1 MEVNNKINK
10 QKNLREDMS
19 NEYWI
24 ETLGFDPEEIDYSKN
39 PKALYVI
46 NQFKKYDKLDS
57 LFDYLASGV
66 VEPFNSEEDFLDYVA
81 DTDIDDYEIYNGKL
95 EESANNDEITIPGL
109 TSYKNIAD
117 TFKNYKAFEANFEP
131 VIIVKINRQYYV
143 YKTTAESSQDYS
155 YQTGSEANIEG
166 WLYGMIQANNHIFKS
181 LSEEFKKSKKIESE
195 DNSLDGK
202 DVTNQF
208 EYIKAFNAN
217 FEPVRIIK
225 NDYDSNYYI
234 YRADET
240 DSKNYLDYSSSD
252 KYVEGWLM
260 GAVKA
265 NNGIIK
271 NVTESLHND
280 KIIEEVKRIPTSELP
295 DFCYAYNDTTGEII
309 VIKKGVEGYYP
320 SNIKLDNNLTGEE
333 RKQQAEEI
341 IKEQNEMLDVTED
354 QALQMQLNSMFGWDD
369 TKTENKKVTE
379 SDIKYAFEL
388 SLPDCDSL
396 KFTDDWSVNDAKK
409 EYMDN
414 EGANSKYSIKDIK
427 VTRLYE
433 NKKLKKEDMTQEE
446 QELAEDYKNRVN
458 KMITDTTT
466 NAFTQ
471 LKEILEN
478 EHKDTEVEGF
488 YFPEKAVQIINNSK
502 TQYHLNG
509 YMDLTVTDV
518 LNYVEDFD
526 SVTDVIDDIF
536 SEYKP
541 DSALSW
547 ADNFVTILNKLDF
560 DIDDYSDE
568 DYYEESK
575 KLNEDNTTDL
585 ESLKNILEND
595 GWGPIDE
602 SEQDGKTVWEIRQF
616 TPAGEDWS
624 FVIFF
629 DGTAKDAI
637 NEIASYA
644 NDFDADEEQSTYID
658 MRGQRGIPDDI
669 QTLIDDGK
677 WKKEALMELANKLQQ
692 SDLSESKKITE
703 SNDNTNI
710 LWENI
715 EDYSEEEKENIR
727 DIIDK
732 LNVKAVESKEHS
744 VKVRDENSKLEFWI
758 DYTFDGFDI
767 VGEWNQY
774 IFNTDNETD
783 RIKQAI
789 QTSYDADT
797 ESLIAFD
804 QMESEGFAYLEKKGI
819 VKDTN
824 DGYRFTD

>member
-1 MEVNNKINK
+1 MKANNKIT
-10 QKNLREDMS
+10 ES
-19 NEYWI
+19 
-24 ETLGFDPEEIDYSKN
+24 
-39 PKALYVI
+39 
-46 NQFKKYDKLDS
+46 
-57 LFDYLASGV
+57 
-66 VEPFNSEEDFLDYVA
+66 SE
-81 DTDIDDYEIYNGKL
+81 
-95 EESANNDEITIPGL
+95 EITIPGL

-117 TFKNYKAFEANFEP
+117 TFDNYKAFAANFEP

-155 YQTGSEANIEG
+155 YQTDNENNIEG
-166 WLYGMIQANNHIFKS
+166 WLYGMVQANNHRFKT
-181 LSEEFKKSKKIESE
+181 LGEEFMKSKKTES
-195 DNSLDGK
+195 NSLDGK
-202 DVTNQF
+202 DVTNDFQL
-208 EYIKAFNAN
+208 INAFANN
-217 FEPVRIIK
+217 FEPIRVIK
-225 NDYDSNYYI
+225 NSYDKNYYI
-234 YRADET
+234 YKADET
-240 DSKNYLDYSSSD
+240 DSKNYLDFSRSKDYID
-252 KYVEGWLM
+252 GWLS
-260 GAVKA
+260 GAIKA
-265 NNGIIK
+265 NNKVIQNK
-271 NVTESLHND
+271 TESLMKSKKTEVSKNVQTVNTKIGNHDVEIEVDYTDRVPKIDNIWWNYDNNMSSTGFKYDEEED
-280 KIIEEVKRIPTSELP
+280 KFFAFAYDNFLTAKQEQTLKNKIKQIIKKGTKTENKMVEAIKTRIPTNELP
-295 DFCYAYNDTTGEII
+295 DFCYAYNDSTGEII

-320 SNIKLDNNLTGEE
+320 SKIKLDDTLTGKE
-333 RKQQAEEI
+333 RKQRAEEI
-341 IKEQNEMLDVTED
+341 VKEQNEMLDVTED

-369 TKTENKKVTE
+369 TKTET
-379 SDIKYAFEL
+379 
-388 SLPDCDSL
+388 
-396 KFTDDWSVNDAKK
+396 
-409 EYMDN
+409 
-414 EGANSKYSIKDIK
+414 
-427 VTRLYE
+427 
-433 NKKLKKEDMTQEE
+433 KKLKKEDISQED
-446 QELAEDYKNRVN
+446 QELIDNYKNRISGMV
-458 KMITDTTT
+458 TDTTT

-471 LKEILEN
+471 LKEILEDEN
-478 EHKDTEVEGF
+478 KDTEVEGF

-509 YMDLTVTDV
+509 YMDLTVADI

-560 DIDDYSDE
+560 DIDDYFDE

-585 ESLKNILEND
+585 ESLKNILEDD

-602 SEQDGKTVWEIRQF
+602 SEQNGETVWEIRQF

-629 DGTAKDAI
+629 DGTVKDAI
-637 NEIASYA
+637 NEIVSYA
-644 NDFDADEEQSTYID
+644 NDFDANEEQSTYID
-658 MRGQRGIPDDI
+658 MRGQRGIPDDV
-669 QTLIDDGK
+669 QTLLDDGK
-677 WKKEALMELANKLQQ
+677 WKKETLMELANELQQ
-692 SDLSESKKITE
+692 LDLDESKKITE

-744 VKVRDENSKLEFWI
+744 VKIRDENSKLEFWI
-758 DYTFDGFDI
+758 DYAFDGFDI
-767 VGEWNQY
+767 IGEWNQY